1 MIRIAKFLGIFLL
14 VAASIFGGI
23 YLLNKSAID
32 AVFRND
38 LSEGTEW
45 VPKTYSLKGLVEY
58 LAEDPAYYSLVSLQ
72 TTRPDSSVIFNGE
85 EKRSLGNLAHLMLI
99 AHYVDAVG
107 SGEIDSTAVVDLS
120 RLEALHLPG
129 HENNR
134 FHQTM
139 SDDADLME
147 EMGRE
152 MRLDDLVRSLARNN
166 VAAYADYLYYELGKE
181 RIASTSQRFALQ
193 GVEAP
198 LVWAGFVTAWDPRV
212 QLRSFDDI
220 ASEYTQMSDSAYHA
234 MILEHAYRFEAD
246 PAWRDTIKTRVETG
260 TEMLFVQEKL
270 RNRYMTRGVVSQY
283 TNFIDRLFKADLLN
297 NSARDHLKSI
307 LSWPMSNE
315 KTARDFSAYSAIY
328 DSRMGYLAGVDFG
341 ASTYENIPTAQVF
354 VMENI
359 PVGLFLHLSSNL
371 MTQDFQQRLIWDP
384 ALRATAI
391 ALLQKPSPGK

>member
-14 VAASIFGGI
+14 VAVSIFGGI

-58 LAEDPAYYSLVSLQ
+58 LAEDPRYYSLVSIQ
-72 TTRPDSSVIFNGE
+72 PSRPDSSVYFNGE
-85 EKRSLGNLAHLMLI
+85 ERRSLGNLAHLMLI

-120 RLEALHLPG
+120 RLEALHVPG

-134 FHQTM
+134 FRQAM
-139 SDDADLME
+139 SDNADQMAEL
-147 EMGRE
+147 GRE
-152 MRLDDLVRSLARNN
+152 MRLEDLVRSLARNN
-166 VAAYADYLYYELGKE
+166 VAAYADYLYYALGKE
-181 RIASTSQRFALQ
+181 RMASTGERFALQ

-212 QLRSFDDI
+212 QKRSFGQI
-220 ASEYTQMSDSAYHA
+220 ANEYTQMSDSAYHA
-234 MILEHAYRFEAD
+234 MILDYGYRYESDA
-246 PAWRDTIKTRVETG
+246 AWRDTIAARVTES
-260 TEMLFVQEKL
+260 TEMLFVEEKL
-270 RNRYMTRGVVSQY
+270 RNRYMTRGVVSEY
-283 TNFIDRLFKADLLN
+283 ADFINRLFQDDLLFEN
-297 NSARDHLKSI
+297 ERDHLKAI

-315 KTARDFSAYSAIY
+315 KTTRDFNAYSAIY

-341 ASTYENIPTAQVF
+341 ASSYENIPTAQVF

-384 ALRATAI
+384 ALRTTALT
-391 ALLQKPSPGK
+391 LLNTSRD

>member
-14 VAASIFGGI
+14 VAVSIFGGI

-45 VPKTYSLKGLVEY
+45 VPKTYSLKGLVQY
-58 LAEDPAYYSLVSLQ
+58 LSEDPEFYSLVSIQ
-72 TTRPDSSVIFNGE
+72 QSRPDSNVSYNGE
-85 EKRSLGNLAHLMLI
+85 ARRSLGNLAHLMLI

-107 SGEIDSTAVVDLS
+107 AGEIDSAAVVDLS
-120 RLEALHLPG
+120 RLEELHVPG

-134 FHQTM
+134 FRQTITE
-139 SDDADLME
+139 DVDLME
-147 EMGRE
+147 DLGRE
-152 MRLDDLVRSLARNN
+152 MRLEDLVRSLARNN
-166 VAAYADYLYYELGKE
+166 VAAYADYLYFTLGKE
-181 RIASTSQRFALQ
+181 RIASTSERFALQ

-212 QLRSFDDI
+212 QLRSFEDI
-220 ASEYTQMSDSAYHA
+220 ASEYTQMSDSSYHA
-234 MILEHAYRFEAD
+234 MILEYGFRYEND
-246 PAWRDTIKTRVETG
+246 PAWRDSVANRVKSG
-260 TEMLFVQEKL
+260 TEMLFVQEKK
-270 RNRYMTRGVVSQY
+270 RNRYMTRGQVSTY
-283 TNFIDRLFKADLLN
+283 ATFINDLLQGELLDD
-297 NSARDHLKSI
+297 AKRTHLTSI
-307 LSWPMSNE
+307 LSWPMKNE
-315 KTARDFSAYSAIY
+315 KTARDFKNYSAIY

-341 ASTYENIPTAQVF
+341 VSSYERIPTAQVF

-384 ALRATAI
+384 ALRTTAI
-391 ALLQKPSPGK
+391 EYLNTTRD

>member
-1 MIRIAKFLGIFLL
+1 MIRIAKFLGIFIL
-14 VAASIFGGI
+14 VTVSIFGGI

-58 LAEDPAYYSLVSLQ
+58 LAEDPEYYSLVSIQ
-72 TTRPDSSVIFNGE
+72 PSRPDSSVYFNGE
-85 EKRSLGNLAHLMLI
+85 ERRSLGNLAQLMLI

-107 SGEIDSTAVVDLS
+107 SGEIDSAAVVDLS
-120 RLEALHLPG
+120 RLEALHVPG
-129 HENNR
+129 HENKR
-134 FHQTM
+134 FRQAM
-139 SDDADLME
+139 SDDADWMKKL
-147 EMGRE
+147 GWE
-152 MRLDDLVRSLARNN
+152 MRLEDLVRSLARNN
-166 VAAYADYLYYELGKE
+166 VAAYADYLYYALGKE
-181 RIASTSQRFALQ
+181 RMASTGERFALQ
-193 GVEAP
+193 SVEAP

-212 QLRSFDDI
+212 QLRSFDQI
-220 ASEYTQMSDSAYHA
+220 AKEYTQLSDSAYHA
-234 MILEHAYRFEAD
+234 MILDYGYRYEAD
-246 PAWRDTIKTRVETG
+246 AAWRDSVAARVTEG
-260 TEMLFVQEKL
+260 TEMLFVEEKL
-270 RNRYMTRGVVSQY
+270 RNRYMTRGVVSEY
-283 TNFIDRLFKADLLN
+283 ANFINRLFQDDLLFEN
-297 NSARDHLKSI
+297 ERDHLKSI

-359 PVGLFLHLSSNL
+359 PVGLFMHLSSNL

-384 ALRATAI
+384 ALRTTAI
-391 ALLQKPSPGK
+391 LLLHKSSKKK